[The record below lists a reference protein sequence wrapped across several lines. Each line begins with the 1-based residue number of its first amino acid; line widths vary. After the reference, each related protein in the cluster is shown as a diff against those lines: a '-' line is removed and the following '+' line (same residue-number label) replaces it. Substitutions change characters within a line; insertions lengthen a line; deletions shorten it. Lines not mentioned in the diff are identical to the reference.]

1 MVLIRAGAAGLVLA
15 ALASAGCNQSLFD
28 NHGPGGTTG
37 SDAGGGGDGSAPPS
51 SCPAPC
57 IADAAADFDG
67 TTRGTTMRWRYLE
80 DHRNRTWGLMT
91 QGAASPP
98 TLVGQ
103 NAANTI
109 TTCRGNAASAACSK
123 LSDAL
128 LISSAGATAAADPAL
143 ELTVPTTAV
152 IQLSLRVYVPSGPD
166 QQIRLYRGSREDALF
181 TGVATAG
188 TVLEQAITLDALAG
202 DRFLLAVAPAAAG
215 AMGIGVQLF
224 AGPTGAVFPHDC
236 QLALEFDGASGNSV
250 KELCQGAS
258 FESHHRD
265 DMGNDMVKA
274 IALAAGPYAEQGM
287 GVNLSG
293 GMYLEGMQ
301 VLDQLGD
308 LTVQLWSLQN
318 NQDTVDSVWP
328 FSDLDLNVGGGLGL
342 AVVPGAPPIL
352 DATSSID
359 PDPKV
364 NSYFDVNSAFDAQGV
379 WKFIRVVHAGGT
391 LNVCIDGKRTTTA
404 AVPVGQ
410 LKTTLPPYIGKN
422 VIWNPQ
428 TPELDGVVDDVR
440 VFSGALPCN

>member
-1 MVLIRAGAAGLVLA
+1 MVLIRAGLVLA
-15 ALASAGCNQSLFD
+15 ALASAACSQSLFD
-28 NHGPGGTTG
+28 NRGPDGPGGGPG
-37 SDAGGGGDGSAPPS
+37 SDAGGGDGGVTPS

-67 TTRGTTMRWRYLE
+67 TTSGTTMRWRYVE

-91 QGAASPP
+91 QSQASPP

-103 NAANTI
+103 TVLNSI
-109 TTCRGNAASAACSK
+109 TTCKGNESSPACSK

-143 ELTVPTTAV
+143 EFTVPTAAV
-152 IQLSLRVYVPSGPD
+152 IQVALRVYVPSGPD

-188 TVLEQAITLDALAG
+188 TVLDQAITLDALAG
-202 DRFLLAVAPAAAG
+202 DRFLLAVAPTAAG
-215 AMGIGVQLF
+215 ATGIGVQLF

-236 QLALEFDGASGNSV
+236 QLALEFTGASGTTV
-250 KELCQGAS
+250 KELCQGSS

-265 DMGNDMVKA
+265 DMGTDTVKA
-274 IALAAGPYAEQGM
+274 IALAAGPYAEQRM

-293 GMYLEGMQ
+293 GMYLQGMK

-308 LTVQLWSLQN
+308 VTVQLWSLQN

-359 PDPKV
+359 PDPGV
-364 NSYFDVNSAFDAQGV
+364 NTYFDVNSAFDAQGV
-379 WKFIRVVHAGGT
+379 WKFIRVVHAGAT
-391 LNVCIDGKRTTTA
+391 LNVCIDGKLTA
-404 AVPVGQ
+404 TMAVPVGQ